1 MIYPPPG
8 QSNDFFQ
15 NKAESNCVSG
25 QRPVILV
32 HLVVFQK
39 LLLLF
44 RQIFLLSWTFPFI
57 FTFLAVGEAV
67 TDLVQWKTLAF
78 GAAEGLPFT

>member
-1 MIYPPPG
+1 MISFKTR
-8 QSNDFFQ
+8 QT
-15 NKAESNCVSG
+15 ESNWVSG

-44 RQIFLLSWTFPFI
+44 RQIFLLSWAFPFI
-57 FTFLAVGEAV
+57 LTFLAVGEAV